1 MNFDRLNVARGGQR
15 TLKRVSE
22 LEVDRP
28 HLIAGLVKATTK
40 YGTKV
45 TADLEGN
52 IYCYLPCRI
61 SRDLLAND
69 EEQLKIFQQQLLE
82 TAVTLKRMEGRW
94 NPIEFGFPAPDQAA
108 NNIIEQ

>member
-1 MNFDRLNVARGGQR
+1 MNFDRLNAIARGGQR

-22 LEVDRP
+22 LELNQP
-28 HLIAGLVKATTK
+28 YLIEGLVKATTK

-45 TADLEGN
+45 TVDLEGN

-82 TAVTLKRMEGRW
+82 TAVTFERMEGHW
-94 NPIEFGFPAPDQAA
+94 NTIEFRFPVPNQMQSH
-108 NNIIEQ
+108 EK